1 MSLREALALKNVSC
15 KIGELEFQLRRP
27 SVADLAE
34 ATDFA
39 KNKPEDFACWMI
51 SNHLL
56 EMNGDKVFH
65 KLDEVKSC
73 DATLVEKICIEIDKL
88 YGEGGNSV
96 PQQ

>member
-1 MSLREALALKNVSC
+1 MSLRDALALKNVHC

-34 ATDFA
+34 ASDIA
-39 KNKPEDFACWMI
+39 KNKPNDFACWMI
-51 SNHLL
+51 CNHLL
-56 EMNGDKVFH
+56 EPNGDKVFQS
-65 KLDEVKSC
+65 LEQVKSC
-73 DATLVEKICIEIDKL
+73 DAALVEQICNEIDKL